1 MLLQAAA
8 AFLLEGVAAMAY
20 LAAEL
25 YGLLC
30 RFVGLD
36 MAVPAARSAAAR
48 SAALIMLF
56 IMIANVLQV
65 ICHAETYGK
74 YVDIEIYL

>member
-1 MLLQAAA
+1 MVCFAGLS
-8 AFLLEGVAAMAY
+8 AFARLSV
-20 LAAEL
+20 
-25 YGLLC
+25 C
-30 RFVGLD
+30 H